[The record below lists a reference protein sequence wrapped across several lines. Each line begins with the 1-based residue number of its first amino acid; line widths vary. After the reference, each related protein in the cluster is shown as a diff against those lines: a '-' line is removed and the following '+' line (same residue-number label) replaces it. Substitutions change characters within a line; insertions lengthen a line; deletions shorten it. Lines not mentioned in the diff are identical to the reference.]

1 VLLVNRYKLLFLVLC
16 FACSPSGKSKDTSIK
31 GLVIAIKDGDTID
44 LLYENEKLTIR
55 LAHIDCPEKSQ
66 PFGAAAKDFTS
77 RMCFNQIVI
86 VETGNKYDRDKRLLG
101 IVVNSQGEIVNKE
114 LVKAGLAWHYKK
126 YSTDNEYAQL
136 EIFAKN
142 AKLGLWAD
150 SNPSPPWL
158 WRKLSKKTLGISSR

>member
-1 VLLVNRYKLLFLVLC
+1 
-16 FACSPSGKSKDTSIK
+16 
-31 GLVIAIKDGDTID
+31 
-44 LLYENEKLTIR
+44 
-55 LAHIDCPEKSQ
+55 
-66 PFGAAAKDFTS
+66 
-77 RMCFNQIVI
+77 MCFNQIVI
-86 VETGNKYDRDKRLLG
+86 VENGNKYDRDKRPLG

-136 EIFAKN
+136 EIVAKD

-158 WRKLSKKTLGISSR
+158 WRKLPKKTLAISSR

>member
-1 VLLVNRYKLLFLVLC
+1 VLLVNRYKLFFLVLC
-16 FACSPSGKSKDTSIK
+16 FACSSSSKNKDTNEK

-44 LLYENEKLTIR
+44 LLHENEKLTIW
-55 LAHIDCPEKSQ
+55 LAHIDCHEKGQ
-66 PFGAAAKDFTS
+66 PFGAAAKDLTF
-77 RMCFNQIVI
+77 RMRFNQIVI
-86 VETGNKYDRDKRLLG
+86 VENGNKCDREKRLLG
-101 IVVNSQGEIVNKE
+101 VMVNSQGGIVNK
-114 LVKAGLAWHYKK
+114 KLAWLYKK

-136 EIFAKN
+136 EMVARD